1 MCLLCL
7 GIWGRHPLSL
17 YLIPLCLKLQN
28 KSFRDK
34 LKVLKGLQWVY
45 RDTAIALSGILQL
58 GAMKIST
65 RPLPLHCLWTSQ
77 PFRTSKPLS
86 RTCTYLNGSSKPR
99 PLQAKCSTHVCLQ
112 IFPATESKAFFNFSQ
127 KSVTSIRLRP
137 NVLFFFFSPNVLI
150 CLWQRIVL
158 IVILFCCAFVSK
170 RKTMPW

>member
-7 GIWGRHPLSL
+7 GIWGRHPLTL
-17 YLIPLCLKLQN
+17 YLIPLYLKLQN
-28 KSFRDK
+28 KSFRNK

-45 RDTAIALSGILQL
+45 RDTVIALSGIFQL

-86 RTCTYLNGSSKPR
+86 RTCTYFSGSLKPP
-99 PLQAKCSTHVCLQ
+99 PLQAKCSTYVCLQ
-112 IFPATESKAFFNFSQ
+112 IFPATENKAFFNFSQ
-127 KSVTSIRLRP
+127 KSVTPIRLRP
-137 NVLFFFFSPNVLI
+137 NVLI
-150 CLWQRIVL
+150 YWWQRIVL